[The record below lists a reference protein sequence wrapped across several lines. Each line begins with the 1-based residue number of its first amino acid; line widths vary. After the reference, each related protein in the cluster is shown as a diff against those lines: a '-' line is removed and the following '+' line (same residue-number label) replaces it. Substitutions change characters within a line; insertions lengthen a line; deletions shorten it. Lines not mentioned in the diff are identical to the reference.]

1 MKTFATTLAGA
12 AIVLVAFLGF
22 TTTAS
27 AQKGGSAS
35 SGTQKLGVVDTRK
48 IIEQLPE
55 FKEAGEKI
63 NEVGGKFK
71 DTLDIIQKDYIAA
84 LEAYDKQKAM
94 MSADA
99 KTKQEENIRSIQE
112 RYVKYRQDKLDP
124 NNPKS
129 EIAQLQEELTIPL
142 RKRVRTA
149 IESVAKD
156 EKLSAVLESPAFIY
170 FDEQMDITFRVLDKL
185 KRNK

>member
-1 MKTFATTLAGA
+1 MNTFAKILASATFSLATFTGLTT
-12 AIVLVAFLGF
+12 IAF
-22 TTTAS
+22 
-27 AQKGGSAS
+27 AQKGGSTS
-35 SGTQKLGVVDTRK
+35 SVQKLGVVDTRK

-63 NEVGGKFK
+63 NEVGGKYK
-71 DTLDIIQKDYIAA
+71 DTLDTIQKDYMAA
-84 LEAYDKQKAM
+84 LEGYDKQKAM
-94 MSADA
+94 MSSEA
-99 KTKQEENIRSIQE
+99 KTKQEDNIRSIQE
-112 RYVKYRQDKLDP
+112 RYVKYRQEKLDP

-129 EIAQLQEELTIPL
+129 EISMLQEELTIPI
-142 RKRVRTA
+142 RKRVRSA